1 MRAAAWSR
9 VAHTTSGYLLD
20 GRRTSPGGVVVQAP
34 GLSLYWRLPTF
45 GVWLSFGLRGPGV
58 V

>member
-20 GRRTSPGGVVVQAP
+20 GRRTSPGGVVV
-34 GLSLYWRLPTF
+34 
-45 GVWLSFGLRGPGV
+45 
-58 V
+58 